1 MIKETL
7 WVGIVILGHRY
18 SESTFDANNWSSWQ
32 IESDDNIQKILLILG
47 WDALSRIH
55 APRKI
60 IKSFR
65 NFDHRPVWI
74 FLDSFATLS
83 WQARFAFLVKEDQFS
98 GHPPPSY
105 LIWLVEYDRKSCLI
119 RLPRPSQPQRPETVE
134 AIIIKTVGPHMCL
147 SRFSVLRSWPMSY
160 PWIRGISTI
169 IHKNRNPTN
178 PVRSPKANSRKY
190 VPSRPLTILYFAN
203 TKSWSL
209 NTKLQGEEITAASTW
224 GRVIQYFSR
233 ASDSPVRSLLWL
245 IIGRSLI
252 KFLVPLSVPTWP
264 IQSNLCSHSGRTP
277 QSCPPPT
284 CS

>member
-1 MIKETL
+1 MANSFVLIFSGKK
-7 WVGIVILGHRY
+7 
-18 SESTFDANNWSSWQ
+18 FDANNWSSWQ
-32 IESDDNIQKILLILG
+32 IESDDNIQKILLILS

-60 IKSFR
+60 IKSFQ
-65 NFDHRPVWI
+65 NFDHRPVYPKWSKACRLAI
-74 FLDSFATLS
+74 LDFLDSFAILF
-83 WQARFAFLVKEDQFS
+83 WQARFAFLVKKDQFS

-119 RLPRPSQPQRPETVE
+119 RLPRPSQSQWPETVE

-178 PVRSPKANSRKY
+178 PIRSPKANSRKY

-209 NTKLQGEEITAASTW
+209 NTKLQGKEITAASTW
-224 GRVIQYFSR
+224 GRMFQCFSR
-233 ASDSPVRSLLWL
+233 ASDSQ
-245 IIGRSLI
+245 I
-252 KFLVPLSVPTWP
+252 
-264 IQSNLCSHSGRTP
+264 
-277 QSCPPPT
+277 
-284 CS
+284 